1 MCIWTRIVRA
11 GALTVM
17 FGLIGMEVAQKIRRT
32 RIKTHIDLQLDSA
45 LEDSMD
51 CSDPV
56 AKF

>member
-1 MCIWTRIVRA
+1 M
-11 GALTVM
+11 M